1 MTPQVDMQRA
11 KRPQA
16 GRSIV
21 VGLGRTGMSCVRY
34 LHARGI
40 EFAVTDS
47 RAAPPEAATLRELA
61 PKAETAFGHFDIALL
76 DGAAEIIASPGVS
89 LREPFLAEAVARD
102 IPIIGDI
109 ELFAREARAPIAAIT
124 GTNGKS
130 TVTTLVAQMA
140 AASGKRVLAGGNLG
154 RPALELLDEPVPDLY
169 VLELSSFQL
178 DTTYSLNAAAA
189 AVLNVTPDHMDR
201 YATIADYAASK
212 ARIFA
217 NSAAAIVNLDD
228 PLVREMPSPQPSP
241 VTGRGGDL
249 PSGGYGRGQGE
260 GLRIIGFSL
269 LKDPAADY
277 YAIEADGDVAL
288 MHGNDRLISMSELK
302 IAGLH
307 NAANALASLA
317 MADALG
323 LERAA
328 CLQALREFPGL
339 AHRSQWV
346 ADVNGIRYVDDSK
359 GTNVG
364 ATLAAVAGMPGS
376 LVVIAGGQGKG
387 QDFAPLAPAF
397 RGKVRHVVLIGQD
410 AKLIAAS
417 LQGVSTIEFARD
429 MQEAVALSA
438 RAAKPGETVLLSPAC
453 ASLDM
458 FRDYAHRGDVFAS
471 AVKELQP

>member
-11 KRPQA
+11 RRPQA

-228 PLVREMPSPQPSP
+228 PLVREMPSPLPSP
-241 VTGRGGDL
+241 VTG
-249 PSGGYGRGQGE
+249 SGPGE